1 MRDEAAAA
9 AESTRAEPP
18 AGHLILASLKI
29 PHRHLKLPLLFD
41 ISDSKRGLGQEQEHG
56 QLCDDDP
63 DTVFKQ
69 LQGVDSQKIQ
79 STPRNF
85 VLQQSS
91 DLTAKDHVDR
101 ERKRKEDEM
110 NQIMKKAA
118 LDREMEVQME
128 KVEAERRQKE
138 KARQQQEEMRKEKEK
153 EKEKERE
160 RLENLERVRA
170 AALLDE
176 ERRKE
181 EIARMKQKQAE
192 DAANLRKTEMEK
204 EVEED
209 KQRKLAQKR
218 EEEIKAYEIRVFQ
231 QKERKLMDL
240 CEIVERKICVTRKR
254 IALRTWI
261 HRTMI
266 RIADNEKKVM

>member
-1 MRDEAAAA
+1 M
-9 AESTRAEPP
+9 
-18 AGHLILASLKI
+18 
-29 PHRHLKLPLLFD
+29 
-41 ISDSKRGLGQEQEHG
+41 
-56 QLCDDDP
+56 
-63 DTVFKQ
+63 FKQ

-79 STPRNF
+79 SIPTNF
-85 VLQQSS
+85 VLQQSN
-91 DLTAKDHVDR
+91 DLTAKDHIDR

-110 NQIMKKAA
+110 HQIMKKAA
-118 LDREMEVQME
+118 LDREMEVQKE
-128 KVEAERRQKE
+128 KVEEERRQKE
-138 KARQQQEEMRKEKEK
+138 KARQQQEEIRKEKEIGK

-160 RLENLERVRA
+160 RLENLERIRA
-170 AALLDE
+170 AALVDE
-176 ERRKE
+176 ERKKE

-192 DAANLRKTEMEK
+192 EAANLRKTEMEK

-231 QKERKLMDL
+231 RKERKLMDL

-261 HRTMI
+261 QRTVL
-266 RIADNEKKVM
+266 RVADNEKKVM